1 MKILPVKTER
11 DQLPPLDI
19 REFSIPCFWHLQE
32 HFARDPC
39 YRQKMRDSGGQRLGL
54 DENGVSPFHFF

>member
-1 MKILPVKTER
+1 MKTLPAKTER

-39 YRQKMRDSGGQRLGL
+39 YRQKMRTS
-54 DENGVSPFHFF
+54 